1 MKNQIPVYLF
11 IGFLEG
17 GKTHMI
23 QESMED
29 QRFNSGEK
37 TMIICCE
44 EGIDEYDVSRFWGK
58 NIYIENIEKSF
69 NFSIFLL
76 IRRCK
81 YTNIFKHGV
90 KATCALRLCKLR
102 SGRI

>member
-1 MKNQIPVYLF
+1 MEIPVYLF

-37 TMIICCE
+37 TMIKVQQIPLEPQQHVME
-44 EGIDEYDVSRFWGK
+44 EVFEVRFDFNKAVIKPEYQDLIRQLASATQENK
-58 NIYIENIEKSF
+58 NI
-69 NFSIFLL
+69 
-76 IRRCK
+76 
-81 YTNIFKHGV
+81 TGV
-90 KATCALRLCKLR
+90 HLHAGFLCK
-102 SGRI
+102 